1 MAYLQIQSPD
11 GSTWNETLNEHE
23 PVTIGRHVS
32 NTIAVDEENIPVLLA
47 RILWN
52 RKARGF
58 EITAAAIPDV
68 VISGK
73 PVRSSLLKPGDTVE
87 IGRYRIR
94 FLEEVQDDP
103 FADHADDWEEPDGE
117 KSDRAESRR
126 ARKKKKHKPTPH
138 SKREASERHAK
149 VAEPD
154 PDLAAEPQAEHTADH
169 SQPEPDQTTSE
180 AAAGSRGGGLGLKKY
195 ERSPG
200 PLKLNRPNED
210 QAEASVGEWLTR
222 ARRPGER
229 DALRSPLIT
238 SLTVAGLLLLLSGAA
253 LYWMIGRQAAQA
265 SLSEA
270 RADREAGKYGQAIQ
284 RYETFLRDFPAST
297 LNSQAR
303 IELGLTRIERSLQ
316 GAGTNPGLALEA
328 IESFVEQ
335 NRGRDN
341 FRDHHPTLAQYCFR
355 LATTCYRQAGRQF
368 DTSFVEAGD
377 KARLLFARFKATDGS
392 TDEQEQEIERTS
404 RQARAELLEFDV
416 RQQSLAEMDQHLKQQ
431 QVAELLTTYRR
442 AVARYPGFAKQNPF
456 ISRVRQA
463 LKIEQDSI
471 VAELVDAIAEGQ
483 DSSVNGGAEPTS
495 SEEISTERLT
505 DAGTLSRDDF
515 SREIAL
521 FDVQVSRFDIQ
532 SDGQVAWLL
541 TGGMCYGVD
550 RLLGR
555 PLWKVWTGTEVPFEP
570 MDVPARQPSLLLPT
584 ASGRELT
591 LVRRATGE
599 VAWQTRLPGVC
610 LHGPTLTTSLVYVVT
625 DQREIVSLELETG
638 QISGRMRFPQPL
650 SAPLLEL
657 DERRLLAV
665 AEQDLLY
672 VIDRSNWTCEEVR
685 YHGHAP
691 GSIAVRPFL
700 FNELLLVVES
710 DQLRAGMMRIL
721 EFAENGWEMLRRQNE
736 RLPGIAVGTP
746 VPWGDRLFLETY
758 GPRVAAWQLSDR
770 PGDPPLRRLTVAPLP
785 FTEDTRLF
793 LAPVEGDRLLVA
805 GETLREMT
813 LLTTAFEQRELSVM
827 LGRTTQSLQVA
838 GTHLQVAGR
847 PSQTQGTVFLHYDFE
862 LGESYWRLGQSAPLS
877 LSTPPDRASRVRCVN
892 ANGQVFDLERTRS
905 AGNLQW
911 SEPAEQLLTRPS
923 GQAASE
929 EPIRLSTLAGEQ
941 ATGHAFQQGRQV
953 RLWNPPSGLPQ
964 RVTLPGTPVLPV
976 QVQGRQLFWCDER
989 GLHHQQLG
997 EGGSA
1002 VESWLFPAQAAGAES
1017 APRVIWQDLVVVD
1030 EDTVLG
1036 LWNRSRLQTWQ
1047 IREENRRY
1055 LAEAGALTL
1064 PEPARGPGCLTSAGY
1079 HIALNVGEWLTLDPA
1094 TLVVRQRTELE
1105 QPASGGPWSVG
1116 DALYVES
1123 GQARLLAYAPG
1134 ELTQPAWSLE
1144 LTSPLAFPPQ
1154 AHNTEQLL
1162 LSLADGSLLQ
1172 VHRSDGTLT
1181 QRWQLPSPLSAPPL
1195 QTESELLLPLKNGT
1209 ILGLKQ

>member
-1 MAYLQIQSPD
+1 MAYLQILSPD

-23 PVTIGRHVS
+23 PVTIGRHVTNS
-32 NTIAVDEENIPVLLA
+32 ISVDEDNIPVLLA

-52 RKARGF
+52 RKAHGY

-73 PVRSSLLKPGDTVE
+73 SVRSALLKPGDTVE
-87 IGRYRIR
+87 VGRYRIR
-94 FLEEVQDDP
+94 FLEEVQEDP
-103 FADHADDWEEPDGE
+103 FAENADDWEEPDGE
-117 KSDRAESRR
+117 KPDREESRR
-126 ARKKKKHKPTPH
+126 SRKKKKHKPTAH
-138 SKREASERHAK
+138 SKRETSDRQGQA
-149 VAEPD
+149 AEVE
-154 PDLAAEPQAEHTADH
+154 PDLAAEEQAADG
-169 SQPEPDQTTSE
+169 SQRERDQAATGE
-180 AAAGSRGGGLGLKKY
+180 AAPSSRGGLGLKKY
-195 ERSPG
+195 ERSAG
-200 PLKLNRPNED
+200 PLKLDRPSED
-210 QAEASVGEWLTR
+210 RAEASVGEWLTR

-238 SLTVAGLLLLLSGAA
+238 SLTFAGLLLVLSGAA

-316 GAGTNPGLALEA
+316 GAGTNPALALEA
-328 IESFVEQ
+328 IEAFVEQ
-335 NRGRDN
+335 HRGRDN
-341 FRDHHPTLAQYCFR
+341 FRDYHPPLAQYCFR

-368 DTSFVEAGD
+368 DTSFIEAGD

-416 RQQSLAEMDQHLKQQ
+416 RQQSLAEMDQHLQQ
-431 QVAELLTTYRR
+431 QNVAELLTTYRR
-442 AVARYPGFAKQNPF
+442 AVSRYPGFAKQNPF
-456 ISRVRQA
+456 IIRVRQA

-471 VAELVDAIAEGQ
+471 VTALVDA
-483 DSSVNGGAEPTS
+483 S
-495 SEEISTERLT
+495 SEENRTPANGGEQEPPAGRQTEELP
-505 DAGTLSRDDF
+505 GELSRDEF
-515 SREIAL
+515 SRETIL
-521 FDVQVSRFDIQ
+521 FDVQLSRFDIQ

-550 RLLGR
+550 RLLGK
-555 PLWKVWTGTEVPFEP
+555 PLWKVWTGPEVPFEP

-591 LVRRATGE
+591 LVRRASGE
-599 VAWQTRLPGVC
+599 EAWRTRLPGVC
-610 LHGPTLTTSLVYVVT
+610 LHAPTLTTSLVYVVT
-625 DQREIVSLELETG
+625 DQQEIVSLELETG

-650 SAPLLEL
+650 PAPLLEL

-691 GSIAVRPFL
+691 GAIAVRPFL
-700 FNELLLVVES
+700 FNGLLLVIES
-710 DQLRAGMMRIL
+710 DQLRAGSMRIL

-805 GETLREMT
+805 GETLRELT

-862 LGESYWRLGQSAPLS
+862 LGESYWRLGLSVPLLLS
-877 LSTPPDRASRVRCVN
+877 SPPGRSTPLRCVN
-892 ANGQVFDLERTRS
+892 ANGQVFDLDRTRS

-923 GQAASE
+923 GQAASD
-929 EPIRLSTLAGEQ
+929 EPIRLSTITDEQ
-941 ATGHAFQQGRQV
+941 TTWHAFQQGRQV

-964 RVTLPGTPVLPV
+964 RVTLSGTPVLPV

-989 GLHHQQLG
+989 GLHHRGLG
-997 EGGSA
+997 EEGA
-1002 VESWLFPAQAAGAES
+1002 TVESWLFPAQAEGADAKS
-1017 APRVIWQDLVVVD
+1017 APRVAWQDLVVVD
-1030 EDTVLG
+1030 ETSVLG
-1036 LWNRSRLQTWQ
+1036 LWNRSRLLTWQ
-1047 IREENRRY
+1047 IREENSRY
-1055 LAEAGALTL
+1055 LAEAGSLTL
-1064 PEPARGPGCLTSAGY
+1064 PEPARGPGCLTPAGY
-1079 HIALNVGEWLTLDPA
+1079 HVALNSAELLTLDPL
-1094 TLVVRQRTELE
+1094 TLVVRQRTELQ
-1105 QPASGGPWSVG
+1105 QPASGGPWSLDEAV
-1116 DALYVES
+1116 YVES
-1123 GQARLLAYAPG
+1123 GQSRLLAYAPG
-1134 ELTQPAWSLE
+1134 DLTQPAWSLE

-1154 AHNTEQLL
+1154 AYDSEQML
-1162 LSLADGSLLQ
+1162 LSLTDGSLLQ
-1172 VHRSDGTLT
+1172 VNRAAGTIT
-1181 QRWQLPSPLSAPPL
+1181 QRWQLPNPLSAPPL
-1195 QTESELLLPLKNGT
+1195 QTETELLLPLKNGT
-1209 ILGLKQ
+1209 VLGLKRGG